1 MRARFFG
8 QFLLSNG
15 TITAPQLLAAT
26 EYQERNNPKLGE
38 LAVSLGYATPFDIAQ
53 VRSLQATQDLL
64 FGDAALRLGVL
75 SDVQVQ
81 RIIEAQEHRHVS
93 LGEALV
99 ALGYLTREQVEA
111 AAASFLTEE
120 ARIEPE
126 VVTIPEDL
134 PLREVAFELFHL
146 THKLLLR
153 VCNLASKTERLRVL
167 TDLVPLSDRNA
178 CVAVSGAMQTA
189 VLLCLPHEIAYD
201 MASSSSATGDAPP
214 TESDA
219 DAIVCELASLLC
231 SNLQS
236 VLAERGVRIEL
247 GSAEVVG
254 PRVSL
259 PPGRR
264 VAVVPFLTHKGQV
277 LVSLAL
283 PSQPILA

>member
-8 QFLLSNG
+8 QFLLGNG

-26 EYQERNNPKLGE
+26 EYQERNNPRLGE
-38 LAVSLGYATPFDIAQ
+38 IAVSLGYATPFDVAQ
-53 VRSLQATQDLL
+53 IRSLQAKKDLL
-64 FGDAALRLGVL
+64 FGDAALQLGVL
-75 SDVQVQ
+75 TDAQVQ

-93 LGEALV
+93 LGKALV
-99 ALGYLTREQVEA
+99 ALGYLSREQVEA
-111 AAASFLTEE
+111 AASEFLTEE

-126 VVTIPEDL
+126 VVTIPDDL

-153 VCNLASKTERLRVL
+153 VCNLTSKTEKLRVL
-167 TDLVPLSDRNA
+167 TDLMPLSDRNA
-178 CVAVSGAMQTA
+178 CVGVSGAFQSGI
-189 VLLCLPHEIAYD
+189 LLCLPHEIAYD
-201 MASSSSATGDAPP
+201 MASSESGDAPP

-236 VLAERGVRIEL
+236 VLAERGMRIEL
-247 GSAEVVG
+247 GSAEIVG

-283 PSQPILA
+283 PSQPIDA